1 MEKTKIALLM
11 EPYNREDQVC
21 TFIGSSGVIAVD
33 ADKIKQLASKLSKP
47 NRNMVF
53 RSLHN
58 RGAAGIFNEGISE
71 LWRLQRVVKG
81 HAYFHFYNRPD
92 EDCPPGKQLLKNP
105 EPRIPSELTYHQ
117 YHILANYMNALHAVD
132 IPIAGEVREIYRVM
146 ISGIKFLKPSSV
158 VFFYEHHADK
168 NSEDL
173 AYYRELCKEQGIPF
187 FDQEEWMKMLD

>member
-11 EPYNREDQVC
+11 ESYNRKDQVC
-21 TFIGSSGVIAVD
+21 TFIGSPVLVAAD

-81 HAYFHFYNRPD
+81 HGYFHFYN
-92 EDCPPGKQLLKNP
+92 
-105 EPRIPSELTYHQ
+105 
-117 YHILANYMNALHAVD
+117 
-132 IPIAGEVREIYRVM
+132 
-146 ISGIKFLKPSSV
+146 
-158 VFFYEHHADK
+158 
-168 NSEDL
+168 
-173 AYYRELCKEQGIPF
+173 
-187 FDQEEWMKMLD
+187 